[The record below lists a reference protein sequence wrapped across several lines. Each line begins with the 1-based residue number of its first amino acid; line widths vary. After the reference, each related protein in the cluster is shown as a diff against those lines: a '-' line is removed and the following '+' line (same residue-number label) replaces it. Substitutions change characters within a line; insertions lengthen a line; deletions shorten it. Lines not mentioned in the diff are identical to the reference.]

1 MVQQLTTEQRTF
13 VVTKYLETKSIK
25 SVQDQ
30 FRQRFS
36 NRNALARRTIQQ
48 NVLKYKRHG
57 TSLSRNKGN
66 RSVTVTP
73 PDDLPTLRK
82 RIVDAVN

>member
-30 FRQRFS
+30 FRQRFP
-36 NRNALARRTIQQ
+36 NRNAPAKRTIQQ

-57 TSLSRNKGN
+57 TSLNRNGGN
-66 RSVTVTP
+66 RSVT
-73 PDDLPTLRK
+73 L
-82 RIVDAVN
+82 